1 MTILIG
7 YVPGPEGD
15 AALQVGFEEA
25 TARGVDAI
33 VVNSPRSQDSSGG
46 AVIDENVAAEIV
58 ARAQAQGVKAT
69 VVHPAHDDDLVG
81 ELNRLVE
88 EYRSVRIVIG
98 LRKRSPIGKFILGS
112 QAQRIMLEAS
122 VPVVTARA

>member
-7 YVPGPEGD
+7 YVPAPEGD
-15 AALQVGFEEA
+15 AALTVGFEEA
-25 TARGVDAI
+25 KIRGVEAI
-33 VVNSPRSQDSSGG
+33 VVNSPRTQDQTGG
-46 AVIDENVAAEIV
+46 AIIDAAASDDIV
-58 ARAQAQGVKAT
+58 ARAQALGVKAT
-69 VVHPAHDDDLVG
+69 VIHPAHEDDLVG

-88 EYRSVRIVIG
+88 EHQADRIVIG

-122 VPVVTARA
+122 VPVLTARG